1 MIITPARASGAAPAP
16 FAASPFAQAAA
27 AAHEHA
33 PYLRRLMNARPDLL
47 ADIDANWPERLLTQA
62 IAEANALALAP
73 PAIVEGMRTLRR
85 AKQAAHLAI
94 AIADLADAWPL
105 MRVTGALTDFADA
118 ALRAALALG
127 ARVSGERGE
136 AARVRCTQG

>member
-1 MIITPARASGAAPAP
+1 
-16 FAASPFAQAAA
+16 
-27 AAHEHA
+27 
-33 PYLRRLMNARPDLL
+33 LL
-47 ADIDANWPERLLTQA
+47 ADIDANWPQRLLTQA

-127 ARVSGERGE
+127 ARVSGERGDFTPRAYE
-136 AARVRCTQG
+136 SEDGPAPGVAIIAMGKMGAGELNYSSDIDFSVFF